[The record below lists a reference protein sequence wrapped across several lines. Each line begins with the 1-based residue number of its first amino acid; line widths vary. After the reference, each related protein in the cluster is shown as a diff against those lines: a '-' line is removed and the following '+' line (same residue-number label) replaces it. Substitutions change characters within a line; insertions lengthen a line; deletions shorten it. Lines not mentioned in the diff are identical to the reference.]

1 MKCTKCNHTLPDDS
15 EFCQY
20 CGTRIEKTIA
30 PPIEAKPEPI
40 VEEVPAVLTEEIGIE
55 LPVTEIPEQ
64 AQPVVE
70 TSDPEPIVEEPKPL
84 APQLPDFGNM
94 TPDEAL
100 TAILQIQAKNTVDAM
115 EANSQTQ
122 PVNEADADFGLVPEK
137 PIFTL
142 ALKSVEGEKEYLS
155 RLYTSN
161 GEKIKYNRRGSMS
174 ANGINGMIDIY
185 DTYLPSGQPYKT
197 IYINMYGAKCSM
209 RAPAGFSFEG
219 IKNTTCP
226 KCNHALPKDSEFCQ
240 FCGSRISTKP
250 VAPQATIPAA
260 PIAKP
265 SPKVVTTD
273 SRPHQSVP
281 EKTTPQKKNQKKWK
295 IASIILI
302 VLVVISLAAN
312 VAQFFY
318 RDYSTADIQAQLDAA
333 NKTIAEKDAS
343 ITSYKNTISSQTT
356 TINRQKTEISN
367 LKTKSGYFD
376 DIVSGMRYGNAGY
389 AASNFFSNDSVIVVS
404 KSNSSYKFTLTANW
418 SNGGTVEVD
427 YSSSCA
433 YVSFDKD
440 EWYTSTKMTVHP
452 RSKGVTVA
460 TFSNSVNSQTFKV
473 LIIVTD

>member
-20 CGTRIEKTIA
+20 CGARIEKTA
-30 PPIEAKPEPI
+30 EPPVETKPEVI
-40 VEEVPAVLTEEIGIE
+40 VEEVPAVLTEKIVTE
-55 LPVTEIPEQ
+55 LPATEISEQ

-70 TSDPEPIVEEPKPL
+70 TSSLVAVVEEPKSP
-84 APQLPDFGNM
+84 ASQFPDFGNM

-122 PVNEADADFGLVPEK
+122 PDNEADADFGLVPEK

-142 ALKSVEGEKEYLS
+142 ALKSVEGEKEYLG

-174 ANGINGMIDIY
+174 ANGINGIIDIY
-185 DTYLPSGQPYKT
+185 DTYLPSGQLYKT

-209 RAPAGFSFEG
+209 RAPAGFSFEV

-240 FCGSRISTKP
+240 FCGNRISAKP
-250 VAPQATIPAA
+250 IAPQVAIPAA

-265 SPKVVTTD
+265 SPNVVATD
-273 SRPHQSVP
+273 APSHQSVP
-281 EKTTPQKKNQKKWK
+281 GKTAPQKKSQKKWK
-295 IASIILI
+295 IVAIILI
-302 VLVVISLAAN
+302 VFVVISLAAN

-318 RDYSTADIQAQLDAA
+318 HDYSTADIQAQLDAA

-343 ITSYKNTISSQTT
+343 ITSYKNKISSQTT
-356 TINRQKTEISN
+356 TINQQKTEISN

-433 YVSFDKD
+433 YVTFDNN

-452 RSKGVTVA
+452 RSKGVTVV

>member
-1 MKCTKCNHTLPDDS
+1 MKCPKCNHSLPDDS

-20 CGTRIEKTIA
+20 CGTRIEKTA
-30 PPIEAKPEPI
+30 EPPAETKPELI
-40 VEEVPAVLTEEIGIE
+40 VEEAPAVLTEEIVTE
-55 LPVTEIPEQ
+55 LPTTEISEQ
-64 AQPVVE
+64 AQSVVEMPDPVPVVE
-70 TSDPEPIVEEPKPL
+70 EQKSP

-122 PVNEADADFGLVPEK
+122 PDNEADADFGLVPEK

-142 ALKSVEGEKEYLS
+142 ALKSVEGEKEYLD

-185 DTYLPSGQPYKT
+185 DTYLPSGQLYKT

-209 RAPAGFSFEG
+209 SAPAGFSFEG
-219 IKNTTCP
+219 TKNTTCP

-240 FCGSRISTKP
+240 FCGNRVSAKP
-250 VAPQATIPAA
+250 VAPQAVIPTA

-265 SPKVVTTD
+265 SPKVVSAD
-273 SRPHQSVP
+273 SHTHQSTP
-281 EKTTPQKKNQKKWK
+281 EKATPQKKNQKKWK
-295 IASIILI
+295 IAAIILI

-318 RDYSTADIQAQLDAA
+318 HDYSTADIQAQLDAA

-343 ITSYKNTISSQTT
+343 ITSYKNKISSQTT
-356 TINRQKTEISN
+356 TINQQKTEISN

-433 YVSFDKD
+433 YVTFDNN

-452 RSKGVTVA
+452 RSKGVTVV

>member
-20 CGTRIEKTIA
+20 CGTRIEKAVA
-30 PPIEAKPEPI
+30 PPIEANPEP
-40 VEEVPAVLTEEIGIE
+40 VAEEVPAVLAEEIVTE
-55 LPVTEIPEQ
+55 LPTTEVPEQ
-64 AQPVVE
+64 VQPVLEASDTMPVVE
-70 TSDPEPIVEEPKPL
+70 QPKHP
-84 APQLPDFGNM
+84 ASQLPDFGNM

-115 EANSQTQ
+115 EANSQSQ
-122 PVNEADADFGLVPEK
+122 PDNEADADFGLVPEK

-142 ALKSVEGEKEYLS
+142 ALKSVEGEKEYLG

-161 GEKIKYNRRGSMS
+161 GEKIKYNRRGSTS

-219 IKNTTCP
+219 IKNITCP
-226 KCNHALPKDSEFCQ
+226 KCNHALPQDSEFCQ

-250 VAPQATIPAA
+250 VAPQVTVPAA

-281 EKTTPQKKNQKKWK
+281 EKTTPQKKNQNKWK

-318 RDYSTADIQAQLDAA
+318 HNYSTADIQAQLDAA

-343 ITSYKNTISSQTT
+343 ITSYKNKISSQAT
-356 TINRQKTEISN
+356 TINQQKTEISK

-404 KSNSSYKFTLTANW
+404 KRNSSYKFTLTANW

-460 TFSNSVNSQTFKV
+460 TFSNSVNSKTFKV